1 MRSII
6 VRFLKKDLRQLL
18 GHQVAFTMI
27 LKVSIKKGSKLSH
40 LIIRLKIVN
49 NQLEKD
55 ISTISRRKSKKMIKK
70 IDMKGT

>member
-18 GHQVAFTMI
+18 AHQVAFIMI
-27 LKVSIKKGSKLSH
+27 RKVSIKKGSKLSH

-55 ISTISRRKSKKMIKK
+55 SWTISRRKSKKMIKK
-70 IDMKGT
+70 LDMKGT